1 MNWLI
6 FFSSVLWKC
15 SLVSWFDSCSRYYHE
30 SSWSPCRNWFWNHPE
45 VAVPL
50 RCWVDKKKFIVYD
63 WIFQHDI
70 MRQNPGS
77 VILDDEITSTLII
90 SFTYYLCI
98 KETSAILYCICK
110 FIIEITYVKCCN
122 KKITK
127 YLFLKSFINTIK
139 Q

>member
-1 MNWLI
+1 MLKKYLKQRCKINWRNGNLKLKLKIKNFMNWLI

-30 SSWSPCRNWFWNHPE
+30 SSWSPCRNWFWCHPE

-50 RCWVDKKKFIVYD
+50 RCWVDKNKFIVND

-98 KETSAILYCICK
+98 KETSAIVILY
-110 FIIEITYVKCCN
+110 
-122 KKITK
+122 
-127 YLFLKSFINTIK
+127 L
-139 Q
+139 